1 MKRRTGRKIRKKLA
15 VVLVAGMVIAAS
27 AYTYPLAKAVF
38 QREDAVK
45 IQAESIENSTLLIGT
60 HLIHISAMNDELYHI
75 AEKSAERSGQN
86 EIYYKS
92 ELAEGKWYNISS
104 ASSLSDITET
114 GKAVSD
120 EEIEGLLLTHHTKS
134 DGITYNLKKNTAV
147 CIYDIVDPYDLE
159 NLEELEP
166 LCNQYDLMKE
176 REKNTDMQTSN
187 GKLVEKFLE
196 QDITTEQTKVYDDQL
211 EALQKYYTSMK
222 KEDYA
227 KENIGVVLKVMG
239 KVDAS
244 RRKEALQTIS
254 KALNELEENIRD
266 ISTVSEK
273 GEVQASEMYD
283 VDEELLEALLESQVK
298 VEESLITYDGN
309 SFDEGTTRMSKMEYD
324 LSKSLVQTCDTSSAE
339 SDETVQSLIHLSHI
353 MEGSVIAPVSEVE
366 LLNELIKEMEDEYE
380 AVLKKGTGETN
391 DESNSNNIEAKRSEL
406 QFYVQSKAER
416 LEPEEAQN
424 FLEECVDKS
433 SEFLEAVPEST
444 TGDTMLSSVHQ
455 YQSWLQ
461 KLVTK
466 SVAGNATSELQQWK
480 EEKEKL
486 EEQKLSALD
495 HNQVEQAKKI
505 QVLIDEKVSKIETA
519 EKEISDEISRLN
531 EQKQQLE
538 VGEGESEG
546 EGSSAEK
553 IADIEKQIALLNA
566 KLPENSTTL
575 NIQESKHNL
584 LQMIENHQI
593 MEGNQEEA
601 SIHVEALGALLS
613 AGSQTAG
620 EALKEVYQ
628 AMAAD
633 TYLSESKVYD
643 TLMNRIEELVTDN
656 QVVLNQSLFSE
667 TQAFQA
673 LKNILGDG
681 IGTLFIQNSDVN
693 DMEENNG
700 EEIEE
705 NTDEDTDEG
714 EENIDGDTEEDGEG
728 NADENLTEQ
737 HQEMQTKYKYTYDA
751 SKVDKTDLQAAI
763 LALADIAEQTENTAL
778 ENLALAMVQTVY
790 NQEEDTGIF
799 LYRSDDLEKFAPVSE
814 LADYLGYRYVW
825 SDTKKTA
832 VMSKGS
838 TYYSFQA
845 FRRDVDRG
853 KGQREELPCNA
864 LFSQQVYIP
873 FTYIEE
879 EFECRVTAVGNTG
892 YGIFADETVLEKAE
906 QIEQQLLK

>member
-114 GKAVSD
+114 GKAVLD

-444 TGDTMLSSVHQ
+444 TGDTMLASVHQ

-538 VGEGESEG
+538 AGEGESEG

-601 SIHVEALGALLS
+601 SIHVEALGALLA

-643 TLMNRIEELVTDN
+643 TLMNRIEELVADN
-656 QVVLNQSLFSE
+656 QAVLNQSLFSE

-728 NADENLTEQ
+728 NADEDLTKQ
-737 HQEMQTKYKYTYDA
+737 YQEMQTRYKYTYDV

-892 YGIFADETVLEKAE
+892 YGIFADGTVLEKAE

>member
-1 MKRRTGRKIRKKLA
+1 MKRKLGRKKRRKLA
-15 VVLVAGMVIAAS
+15 VILVVGLVIATS
-27 AYTYPLAKAVF
+27 GYTYPLAKAVF
-38 QREDAVK
+38 QQEDAVH
-45 IQAESIENSTLLIGT
+45 IQAESIENSTLIIGT
-60 HLIHISAMNDELYHI
+60 HLIHISAMNDELYYI
-75 AEKSAERSGQN
+75 AVKSAESSGQN
-86 EIYYKS
+86 DIYYKS

-134 DGITYNLKKNTAV
+134 DGITYDLKKNIAV
-147 CIYDIVDPYDLE
+147 CVYDIADPYDLE

-166 LCNQYDLMKE
+166 LCNQYNLMKE
-176 REKNTDMQTSN
+176 RETNTEMQTSN
-187 GKLVEKFLE
+187 GKLVKKFLE
-196 QDITTEQTKVYDDQL
+196 QDITTEQTKVYDEQL
-211 EALQKYYTSMK
+211 EALQKYYTNMQ
-222 KEDYA
+222 KEGDV
-227 KENIGVVLKVMG
+227 KENIAVVLKVMG

-254 KALNELEENIRD
+254 KALEELEENIRD

-273 GEVQASEMYD
+273 EEVQASEMYD

-324 LSKSLVQTCDTSSAE
+324 LSKSLVQNCDTNSSE
-339 SDETVQSLIHLSHI
+339 CDETVESLIHLSHI
-353 MEGSVIAPVSEVE
+353 MEGSVIAPASEVVLLDE
-366 LLNELIKEMEDEYE
+366 LLKDMEEEYE
-380 AVLKKGTGETN
+380 AVLKKGTEETD
-391 DESNSNNIEAKRSEL
+391 DENNIETKRSEL

-416 LEPEEAQN
+416 LETQELQS
-424 FLEECVDKS
+424 FLEECVEKS
-433 SEFLEAVPEST
+433 SKFLEAVPEGT
-444 TGDTMLSSVHQ
+444 AGEAGLASVHQ

-461 KLVTK
+461 ELVTR
-466 SVAGNATSELQQWK
+466 SAAGNTTSELQKWK

-495 HNQVEQAKKI
+495 KNQVEQAKKI
-505 QVLIDEKVSKIETA
+505 QVLIDDKVSKIEMA
-519 EKEISDEISRLN
+519 EKEISDEISNLN
-531 EQKQQLE
+531 KQKQQLE
-538 VGEGESEG
+538 AGEGDSDGEESNE
-546 EGSSAEK
+546 EK

-566 KLPENSTTL
+566 KLPENSTIL
-575 NIQESKHNL
+575 SIQEAKNSL
-584 LQMIENHQI
+584 LEMIEKNEITQ
-593 MEGNQEEA
+593 ENQAEA
-601 SIHVEALGALLS
+601 SMNVEALGTLLE

-633 TYLSESKVYD
+633 TYLSESNVYD
-643 TLMNRIEELVTDN
+643 TLMNRIEELVADN
-656 QVVLNQSLFSE
+656 QAVLNQSLLSE

-681 IGTLFIQNSDVN
+681 IGNLFIQNSEIN
-693 DMEENNG
+693 D
-700 EEIEE
+700 IEE
-705 NTDEDTDEG
+705 STEDTDTDSAEQ
-714 EENIDGDTEEDGEG
+714 EEI
-728 NADENLTEQ
+728 
-737 HQEMQTKYKYTYDA
+737 QTQYQYTYDA

-763 LALADIAEQTENTAL
+763 LALADIAEQTENTAI
-778 ENLALAMVQTVY
+778 ENLASAMVQTVY

-799 LYRSDDLEKFAPVSE
+799 LYKSEGLERFAPVSD

-832 VMSKGS
+832 AMSKGS
-838 TYYSFQA
+838 SYYSFQA

-853 KGQREELPCNA
+853 EGQREELPCNA
-864 LFSQQVYIP
+864 LFSWQVYIP

-879 EFECRVTAVGNTG
+879 EFECKVIAVGDTG
-892 YGIFADETVLEKAE
+892 YGIFADEAALEKAD
-906 QIEQQLLK
+906 QIEKQLLK

>member
-147 CIYDIVDPYDLE
+147 CIYDVVDPYDLE

-298 VEESLITYDGN
+298 VEEGLITYDGN

-324 LSKSLVQTCDTSSAE
+324 LSKSLVQTCDTSSSE

-416 LEPEEAQN
+416 LEPEETQN

-444 TGDTMLSSVHQ
+444 TGDTMLASVHQ

-633 TYLSESKVYD
+633 TYLTESKVYD
-643 TLMNRIEELVTDN
+643 TLMNRIEELVADN

-728 NADENLTEQ
+728 NADEDLTEQ
-737 HQEMQTKYKYTYDA
+737 YQEMQTKYKYTYDV

>member
-38 QREDAVK
+38 QREDGVK
-45 IQAESIENSTLLIGT
+45 IQAESIENSTLIIGT

-114 GKAVSD
+114 GKAVAD

-324 LSKSLVQTCDTSSAE
+324 LSKSLVQTCDTSSTE

-353 MEGSVIAPVSEVE
+353 MEGSVIAPVSEAE

-444 TGDTMLSSVHQ
+444 TGDTMLASVHQ

-538 VGEGESEG
+538 AGEGESEG

-601 SIHVEALGALLS
+601 SIHVEALGALLA

-643 TLMNRIEELVTDN
+643 TLMNRIEELVADN
-656 QVVLNQSLFSE
+656 QAVLNQSLFSE

-728 NADENLTEQ
+728 NADEDLTEQ
-737 HQEMQTKYKYTYDA
+737 YQEMQTKYKYTYDV

>member
-1 MKRRTGRKIRKKLA
+1 MKRKTGRNIRKKLA
-15 VVLVAGMVIAAS
+15 VVLVAGVVIAAS
-27 AYTYPLAKAVF
+27 GYTYPLAKAVF
-38 QREDAVK
+38 QREEAVH
-45 IQAESIENSTLLIGT
+45 IQAQSIENSTLIIGT

-75 AEKSAERSGQN
+75 AVKSAVSSAQN
-86 EIYYKS
+86 DIYYKS

-120 EEIEGLLLTHHTKS
+120 EKIEELLLTHHTKS
-134 DGITYNLKKNTAV
+134 DGITYDLKKNIAV
-147 CIYDIVDPYDLE
+147 CVYDIIDPYDLE

-166 LCNQYDLMKE
+166 LSNQYNLMKE
-176 REKNTDMQTSN
+176 REKNTEMQTSN

-211 EALQKYYTSMK
+211 EVLQKYYTSMK
-222 KEDYA
+222 KEGAA

-254 KALNELEENIRD
+254 KALDELEKNIRD

-324 LSKSLVQTCDTSSAE
+324 LSKSLVGTCDTSSAE

-353 MEGSVIAPVSEVE
+353 MEGSVIAPVSEVK
-366 LLNELIKEMEDEYE
+366 LLDELIKEMEDEYE
-380 AVLKKGTGETN
+380 AVLKKGTGETD
-391 DESNSNNIEAKRSEL
+391 DESNIEAKRSEL
-406 QFYVQSKAER
+406 QFYVQGKAER
-416 LEPEEAQN
+416 LESEEAQS
-424 FLEECVDKS
+424 FLTECVDKS
-433 SEFLEAVPEST
+433 SKFLEAVPEGT
-444 TGDTMLSSVHQ
+444 TGEAMLASVHQ

-461 KLVTK
+461 ELVTK
-466 SVAGNATSELQQWK
+466 SVARNAASELQQWK

-495 HNQVEQAKKI
+495 NSQVEQAKKI
-505 QVLIDEKVSKIETA
+505 QVLIDEKVSKIEAA
-519 EKEISDEISRLN
+519 EKEISDEISKLN

-538 VGEGESEG
+538 AGEGELEG
-546 EGSSAEK
+546 EGSSAERK
-553 IADIEKQIALLNA
+553 ADIEKQIALLNA

-575 NIQESKHNL
+575 NIQESKNNL
-584 LQMIENHQI
+584 LQMIKNHQI
-593 MEGNQEEA
+593 TQDNQEEA
-601 SIHVEALGALLS
+601 SINVEALGALLE

-620 EALKEVYQ
+620 EALREVYQ

-643 TLMNRIEELVTDN
+643 TLMNRIEELVADN
-656 QVVLNQSLFSE
+656 QVVLEQSLLSE
-667 TQAFQA
+667 TQAFRV
-673 LKNILGDG
+673 LKNILGDN
-681 IGTLFIQNSDVN
+681 IGNLFIQNSQVN
-693 DMEENNG
+693 D
-700 EEIEE
+700 IEE
-705 NTDEDTDEG
+705 NTDGNTEEGEESTYEDIEEEGEESIDEDIEEGTEDTDT
-714 EENIDGDTEEDGEG
+714 DS
-728 NADENLTEQ
+728 TEQ
-737 HQEMQTKYKYTYDA
+737 EETQTEYQYTYDA

-763 LALADIAEQTENTAL
+763 LALADTAEQTENTAL

-799 LYRSDDLEKFAPVSE
+799 LYRSESLEKFAPVSE

-832 VMSKGS
+832 AMSKGS
-838 TYYSFQA
+838 AYYSFQA
-845 FRRDVDRG
+845 FRRDVNRG
-853 KGQREELPCNA
+853 EGQREELPCNA

-879 EFECRVTAVGNTG
+879 EFECKVTAVGDTG
-892 YGIFADETVLEKAE
+892 YGIFADAGVLEKAE
-906 QIEQQLLK
+906 KIEQQLLK

>member
-166 LCNQYDLMKE
+166 LCNQYNLMKE

-324 LSKSLVQTCDTSSAE
+324 LSKSLVQTCDTSSSE

-380 AVLKKGTGETN
+380 AVLKKGTEETN

-444 TGDTMLSSVHQ
+444 TGDTMLASVHQ

-538 VGEGESEG
+538 AGEGESEG

-601 SIHVEALGALLS
+601 SIHVEALGALLA

-633 TYLSESKVYD
+633 TYLTESKVYD
-643 TLMNRIEELVTDN
+643 TLMNRIEELVADN

-728 NADENLTEQ
+728 NADEDLTEQ
-737 HQEMQTKYKYTYDA
+737 YQEMQTKYKYTYDV
-751 SKVDKTDLQAAI
+751 SKVDKTYLQAAI

>member
-211 EALQKYYTSMK
+211 EVLQKYYTSMK

-324 LSKSLVQTCDTSSAE
+324 LSKSLVQTCDTSSTE

-380 AVLKKGTGETN
+380 AVLKKGTEETN

-444 TGDTMLSSVHQ
+444 TGDTMLASVHQ

-538 VGEGESEG
+538 AGEGESEG

-601 SIHVEALGALLS
+601 SIHVEALGALLA

-643 TLMNRIEELVTDN
+643 TLMNRIEELVADN
-656 QVVLNQSLFSE
+656 QAVLNQSLFSE

-728 NADENLTEQ
+728 NADEDLTEQ
-737 HQEMQTKYKYTYDA
+737 YQEMQTKYKYTYDV

-892 YGIFADETVLEKAE
+892 YGIFADGTVLEKAE

>member
-166 LCNQYDLMKE
+166 LCNQYNLMKE

-298 VEESLITYDGN
+298 VEEGLITYDGN

-324 LSKSLVQTCDTSSAE
+324 LSKSLVQTCDTSSTE

-444 TGDTMLSSVHQ
+444 TGDTMLASVHQ

-505 QVLIDEKVSKIETA
+505 QVLIDEKVSKIEMA

-593 MEGNQEEA
+593 TEEDQEEA
-601 SIHVEALGALLS
+601 SINVEALGALLS

-633 TYLSESKVYD
+633 TYLTESKVYD
-643 TLMNRIEELVTDN
+643 TLMNRIEELVADN

-693 DMEENNG
+693 DMEE
-700 EEIEE
+700 IEE

-728 NADENLTEQ
+728 NADEDSTEQ
-737 HQEMQTKYKYTYDA
+737 YQEIQTEYKYTYDA

-892 YGIFADETVLEKAE
+892 YGIFADGTVLEKAE

>member
-298 VEESLITYDGN
+298 VEEGLITYDGN

-324 LSKSLVQTCDTSSAE
+324 LSKSLVQTCDTSSTE

-416 LEPEEAQN
+416 LEPEETQN

-444 TGDTMLSSVHQ
+444 TGDTMLASVHQ